1 MKIIKTIFL
10 ISLFNFLVVG
20 SIVMAMQNKEI
31 KPPTLAGIIPTMAPE
46 TVTEIPTAKPTQK
59 NSQIAKNKTT
69 DPFAIIFS
77 QKDVPAPK
85 ATSKPSQNNQPANTQ
100 APPQPVADNRC
111 IIAIDG
117 VRYDV
122 SVFRNQHSGGDIF
135 SCGTDMSAIF
145 HGQHPNSFLQRM
157 AQYKI

>member
-1 MKIIKTIFL
+1 
-10 ISLFNFLVVG
+10 
-20 SIVMAMQNKEI
+20 MQNKEAKIPIAVGAISTIEPDIPTVTPTI
-31 KPPTLAGIIPTMAPE
+31 KP
-46 TVTEIPTAKPTQK
+46 K
-59 NSQIAKNKTT
+59 NKIVPAVKNKTV

-77 QKDVPAPK
+77 QKDAPAPK
-85 ATSKPSQNNQPANTQ
+85 ATSKPSQNNQPVNTQ